1 MHQNEVAVAFD
12 IVLEEIENAI
22 AALNKEGAQAFERG
36 KYDIARD
43 LMEKGSQM
51 TAFRSRVKDLQ
62 KEWLNIFASVVPQ
75 KPRKQKA
82 PRYKKLQH
90 GLRTPEDEFR
100 IPILQTLVE
109 LGGSAPMNDVLH
121 KVERLVSDK
130 LNAYDRQTL
139 PSDST
144 IPRWRNTTQ
153 WARASMVKEGLLS
166 SNSPRGIWEITDT
179 GRTFLAEHG
188 RPTRASPDG
197 FASLRLAR
205 RR

>member
-22 AALNKEGAQAFERG
+22 AALNREGAQAFEGG

-51 TAFRSRVKDLQ
+51 TVFRSRVKDMQ
-62 KEWLNIFASVVPQ
+62 KEWLNIFAAVVPQ
-75 KPRKQKA
+75 KPRMHKA

-100 IPILQTLVE
+100 IPILQALIE
-109 LGGSAPMNDVLH
+109 LGGSAPMNTVLD
-121 KVERLVSDK
+121 KVERFVRDK

-139 PSDST
+139 QSDPT
-144 IPRWRNTTQ
+144 ITRWRNTAQ
-153 WARASMVKEGLLS
+153 WARSAMVKEGLLS
-166 SNSPRGIWEITDT
+166 SSSARGVWEITDT
-179 GRTFLAEHG
+179 GKAFLTDHPV
-188 RPTRASPDG
+188 RPTPAST
-197 FASLRLAR
+197 
-205 RR
+205 

>member
-1 MHQNEVAVAFD
+1 MMHQNEVAVAFD

-22 AALNKEGAQAFERG
+22 AALNREGAQAFEGG
-36 KYDIARD
+36 KYEIARD

-62 KEWLNIFASVVPQ
+62 KEWLNIFAAVVVPQ
-75 KPRKQKA
+75 KPRRQKA

-100 IPILQTLVE
+100 VPILQSLVE
-109 LGGSAPMNDVLH
+109 LGGSAPMNNVLD

-139 PSDST
+139 PSDPT
-144 IPRWRNTTQ
+144 IPRWRNTAQ
-153 WARASMVKEGLLS
+153 WARAAMVKEGLIS
-166 SNSPRGIWEITDT
+166 SNSPRGVWEITDT
-179 GRTFLAEHG
+179 GRAFLAEHVV
-188 RPTRASPDG
+188 RPTRAST
-197 FASLRLAR
+197 
-205 RR
+205 